1 MKSFLTAIGSLILVA
16 LIMIIAIN
24 VGALIATSAIIGFV
38 SALGIILVA
47 FRSPFLMKSLLS
59 LSVFI
64 DAIVF
69 VGGIVAVIFL
79 GVTMASGIV
88 FTGVFFTLMMKPIT
102 LMSTTEWFKREY
114 KINEVK
120 LSKNNIFTKWTK

>member
-102 LMSTTEWFKREY
+102 LLSTTEWFKREY

>member
-102 LMSTTEWFKREY
+102 LLSTTEWFKREY
-114 KINEVK
+114 KINKVK